1 MAASLGGRL
10 RYVLVCDRD
19 MDEEVPYLPYISLFL
34 SYISATSPV
43 HLAQV
48 RQFFEVAVS
57 AAVLPVFGFP
67 EVGGS
72 LYLPHISLHLP
83 ISPLCLPYT
92 CAYLPVSPLY
102 LPYISP
108 TPPLHLACISQA
120 GGLVAMLTPSDRAG
134 RGDNQRTLREHG
146 EGAHAG

>member
-67 EVGGS
+67 EAGS
-72 LYLPHISLHLP
+72 LYLP
-83 ISPLCLPYT
+83 YT
-92 CAYLPVSPLY
+92 
-102 LPYISP
+102 SP
-108 TPPLHLACISQA
+108 T
-120 GGLVAMLTPSDRAG
+120 
-134 RGDNQRTLREHG
+134 
-146 EGAHAG
+146 

>member
-19 MDEEVPYLPYISLFL
+19 MDEEVRHISRVSPVCLPYT
-34 SYISATSPV
+34 SATSPV

-72 LYLPHISLHLP
+72 LELPT
-83 ISPLCLPYT
+83 SPYIGGRPGRD
-92 CAYLPVSPLY
+92 AHLY

-108 TPPLHLACISQA
+108 TSPLHLACISQA